1 MLDLLEKSN
10 KLKSKWNRLNVE
22 YTAFLTKRETTK
34 KYTRQVRQYINEQQM
49 KRERVKYKQKQLT
62 QQRKKRHTRI
72 KKVRYYEQNR
82 IHQSFH
88 RASGDSETAGDH
100 VRLSG

>member
-1 MLDLLEKSN
+1 MYCSGTSFFVLLLNGGNKVRLQIKLIKKQSDLICGYMV
-10 KLKSKWNRLNVE
+10 WRCCG
-22 YTAFLTKRETTK
+22 LTE
-34 KYTRQVRQYINEQQM
+34 
-49 KRERVKYKQKQLT
+49 
-62 QQRKKRHTRI
+62 RHTRI
-72 KKVRYYEQNR
+72 KKGRYYEQNR